1 MPSLRTSAISERVP
15 YIRPMAMMASLER
28 RADALPDDAD
38 VHGHD
43 RTILAPMSGTVSGSA
58 PPPPIAPEEAARVSA
73 VVAPYLPPAL
83 ASSFDARFTRS
94 SGLFDEFVYRLT
106 LRVFGETGLAAAV
119 AEWGSAED
127 AIARAGLEGG
137 RAAVPV
143 SWMLRHLAR
152 RGLLAGEDAAGG
164 PRFRAEQALDPL
176 EPAPLVAEQKA
187 HDPACLPSYV
197 LAEAAARDYPA
208 FLRGQVTGEEIL
220 FAPTRLP
227 LWVGYFS
234 NDNALYAVNNRVGA
248 VAVEAWMPR
257 QPGTI
262 LELGGGL
269 ASGAAALL
277 EHLARAGRLSDLQ
290 EYRFT
295 ELVPAFLRRG
305 ERRLQDALRDGPRVT
320 FAPLDMNRSFIE
332 QGVAPASVS
341 IVYAV
346 NTLHVAHDLA
356 FTLEEIRRTL
366 APGGQLVVSECVRP
380 WPADTL
386 YPEFVF
392 NLLQTFRSPR
402 LHRGYRPNGGFL
414 TPEQWTDA
422 LQAAGFRDVRL
433 LPDVTRIRDEFSGF
447 HVAAIGATRPD

>member
-1 MPSLRTSAISERVP
+1 M
-15 YIRPMAMMASLER
+15 
-28 RADALPDDAD
+28 
-38 VHGHD
+38 
-43 RTILAPMSGTVSGSA
+43 
-58 PPPPIAPEEAARVSA
+58 SA

-83 ASSFDARFTRS
+83 APSFDVRFTRS

-106 LRVFGETGLAAAV
+106 LRVFGETGLTAAV
-119 AEWGSAED
+119 AEWSSAEE
-127 AIARAGLEGG
+127 AIARAGLEAG

-164 PRFRAEQALDPL
+164 PRFRAEQTLDPL
-176 EPAPLVAEQKA
+176 DPAPLVAEQRE

-208 FLRGQVTGEEIL
+208 FLRGQTTGEEIL

-248 VAVEAWMPR
+248 VAVEAWMPQR
-257 QPGTI
+257 AGTI

-269 ASGAAALL
+269 ASGATALL
-277 EHLARAGRLSDLQ
+277 EHLSRAGRLGELQ

-295 ELVPAFLRRG
+295 ELVPAFMRRG
-305 ERRLQDALRDGPRVT
+305 QRLLQDRFRDGPAVS
-320 FAPLDMNRSFIE
+320 FAPLDMNRPFAE
-332 QGVAPASVS
+332 QAVAPESASL
-341 IVYAV
+341 VYAV

-356 FTLEEIRRTL
+356 FTLGEIRRTL
-366 APGGQLVVSECVRP
+366 VPGGQLVMSECVRP
-380 WPADTL
+380 WAADTL
-386 YPEFVF
+386 YPEFIF
-392 NLLQTFRSPR
+392 NLLQTFRAPR
-402 LHRGYRPNGGFL
+402 LHPGYRPNGGFL

-447 HVAAIGATRPD
+447 HVAAIGATRLD

>member
-1 MPSLRTSAISERVP
+1 MSE
-15 YIRPMAMMASLER
+15 
-28 RADALPDDAD
+28 
-38 VHGHD
+38 
-43 RTILAPMSGTVSGSA
+43 TVSGSA
-58 PPPPIAPEEAARVSA
+58 PAPPIEPQEAARVSA
-73 VVAPYLPPAL
+73 VVAPHLPPAL
-83 ASSFDARFTRS
+83 APSFGPRFTRS
-94 SGLFDEFVYRLT
+94 SALFDEFVFRLT
-106 LRVFGETGLAAAV
+106 LRIFCETGLAAAV
-119 AEWGSAED
+119 ADWSSAGD
-127 AIARAGLEGG
+127 AIARAGLEPG

-143 SWMLRHLAR
+143 SWMLRHLCR
-152 RGLLAGEDAAGG
+152 RGLLTGARADRE
-164 PRFRAEQALDPL
+164 PRFRADQALPPL
-176 EPAPLVAEQKA
+176 DPAPLLAEQRE
-187 HDPACLPSYV
+187 HDPTCLPSYV
-197 LAEAAARDYPA
+197 LAEAAARDYPG

-234 NDNALYAVNNRVGA
+234 NDNALYAVNNQVGA
-248 VAVEAWMPR
+248 VAVERWMPR
-257 QPGTI
+257 GAGTV

-277 EHLARAGRLSDLQ
+277 AHLANAGRLGDLQ

-305 ERRLQDALRDGPRVT
+305 QRLLQEAVRDGPRMT
-320 FAPLDMNRSFIE
+320 FAPLDMNRSFAE
-332 QGVAPASVS
+332 QAVGPASAA

-356 FTLEEIRRTL
+356 FTLGEIRRTL

-402 LHRGYRPNGGFL
+402 LHPGYRPNGGFL

-433 LPDVTRIRDEFSGF
+433 LPDVTRIRDDFAGF
-447 HVAAIGATRPD
+447 HVAAIGAIRPD